1 MTSIHSECF
10 NYASENDYTQVRYA
24 QGDWQTRDPEL
35 LLYLEVLGKPALVGV
50 GLTERAVCCLRELGE
65 LNWETRDVPP
75 TISRAGTIMRVAAGK
90 DDIPCCAFVPAGD
103 APKLQAYLHRVE
115 SVTYPEILQKLAD
128 FPGGLLPMRYTGSS
142 RMTLIVKASREF
154 AATAQL
160 RKSFRFYLVP
170 LRAGDVHTYGL
181 MSAFLD
187 DHDEPL
193 TICTPLFDEQE
204 IHEIF
209 RVLSSDSF
217 DMFFFDEH
225 DRELIGFHAEN
236 PDAARFQSLANTIRL
251 VPGTL
256 EIARQF
262 HDDMIFW
269 FGSRSTADDNAA
281 LRINL
286 FEMQLPDNLYPQS
299 QTPGEFNERDIEMG
313 LHRAFMGDQVYRN
326 PVRANEG
333 REFVDVLVATEK
345 TVLLIQAK
353 DSPVTEATLNRTI
366 DRKKATT
373 EGHVKKAAG
382 QLKGSID
389 HLRSS
394 NSIEIITDG
403 QRWDVSMSDREVFGL
418 VIVKELFDPERSTC
432 SRLVLSVSEKTN
444 IPCLLMDYREFQQL
458 TFYRRT
464 EESLVDT
471 LLEYFSV
478 AREHG
483 LFPRSRFGLVADG
496 PTVYSPAPSQG
507 WLQP

>member
-1 MTSIHSECF
+1 MTPIHSECF

-35 LLYLEVLGKPALVGV
+35 LLYLAVPGKPPLVGV
-50 GLTERAVCCLRELGE
+50 GLTERAVRCLRELGE
-65 LNWETRDVPP
+65 LDWETRDVPP
-75 TISRAGTIMRVAAGK
+75 TISRAGTIMRGAAGK
-90 DDIPCCAFVPAGD
+90 DDIPCCAFVPTGE
-103 APKLQAYLHRVE
+103 APKLQAYLRRVE
-115 SVTYPEILQKLAD
+115 SVTYPEILRRLVD
-128 FPGGLLPMRYTGSS
+128 FPCGLLPMRYVGSS
-142 RMTLIVKASREF
+142 RLILIVKILREF

-170 LRAGDVHTYGL
+170 LRAGDVRTFGL
-181 MSAFLD
+181 ISAFFD
-187 DHDEPL
+187 DDDEPL
-193 TICTPLFDEQE
+193 TICTPLFDEE
-204 IHEIF
+204 ETHEIF

-225 DRELIGFHAEN
+225 DRELISFRAGN
-236 PDAARFQSLANTIRL
+236 PDAARFQSLAKTIRL

-262 HDDMIFW
+262 HDDMMFW

-286 FEMQLPDNLYPQS
+286 FETQLPDNLYPQN
-299 QTPGEFNERDIEMG
+299 QTPGEFNERDIETG
-313 LHRAFMGDQVYRN
+313 LHRAFRGDQVYRN

-353 DSPVTEATLNRTI
+353 DSPVNEATLNRTI

-373 EGHVKKAAG
+373 EGHVKKAYA

-389 HLRSS
+389 HLRSG

-403 QRWDVSMSDREVFGL
+403 QRWDVSMSGREVFGL
-418 VIVKELFDPERSTC
+418 VIVKELFDPERPTC
-432 SRLVLSVSEKTN
+432 SQLALSVSEETN
-444 IPCLLMDYREFQQL
+444 IPCLLLDYREFQQL
-458 TFYRRT
+458 TFYRST
-464 EESLVDT
+464 EESFVGT
-471 LLEYFSV
+471 LREIFSA

-496 PTVYSPAPSQG
+496 PTVYSPQYLSAAD
-507 WLQP
+507 L